1 MAGNVQKKF
10 SSTVWEVRTVR
21 EIEFRGFYIGADG
34 LRITTDAEGR
44 TVYAVPRKKPRRR
57 QSAETV
63 RSLIKMEEER
73 K

>member
-1 MAGNVQKKF
+1 M
-10 SSTVWEVRTVR
+10 TERERMIR
-21 EIEFRGFYIGADG
+21 EIVGPAADG

-57 QSAETV
+57 QSAETG
-63 RSLIKMEEER
+63 RSLMKMEEER

>member
-1 MAGNVQKKF
+1 M
-10 SSTVWEVRTVR
+10 TERERMIR
-21 EIEFRGFYIGADG
+21 EIIGPAADG

-44 TVYAVPRKKPRRR
+44 TVYAAPRKKPRRR

-63 RSLIKMEEER
+63 RSLMKMEEER

>member
-1 MAGNVQKKF
+1 M
-10 SSTVWEVRTVR
+10 TERERLIR
-21 EIEFRGFYIGADG
+21 EIIGPDADG

-44 TVYAVPRKKPRRR
+44 TVYSVPRKKPRRR

-63 RSLIKMEEER
+63 RSLMKMEEER

>member
-1 MAGNVQKKF
+1 M
-10 SSTVWEVRTVR
+10 TERERMIR
-21 EIEFRGFYIGADG
+21 EIIGPAADG

-44 TVYAVPRKKPRRR
+44 TVCAVPRKKPRRR

-63 RSLIKMEEER
+63 RSLMKMEEER

>member
-1 MAGNVQKKF
+1 M
-10 SSTVWEVRTVR
+10 TDRERMIR
-21 EIEFRGFYIGADG
+21 EIIGPAADG

-63 RSLIKMEEER
+63 RSLMKMEEER

>member
-1 MAGNVQKKF
+1 M
-10 SSTVWEVRTVR
+10 TERERMIR
-21 EIEFRGFYIGADG
+21 EIIGPAADG

-44 TVYAVPRKKPRRR
+44 TVFAVPRKKPRRR

-63 RSLIKMEEER
+63 RSLMKMEEER

>member
-1 MAGNVQKKF
+1 M
-10 SSTVWEVRTVR
+10 TERERMIR
-21 EIEFRGFYIGADG
+21 EIIGPAADG

-44 TVYAVPRKKPRRR
+44 TVYSVPRAKPRRQ

-63 RSLIKMEEER
+63 QSLMKMEEEQ

>member
-1 MAGNVQKKF
+1 M
-10 SSTVWEVRTVR
+10 TERERMIR
-21 EIEFRGFYIGADG
+21 EINGPAADG

-44 TVYAVPRKKPRRR
+44 TVYAFPRKKPRRR

-63 RSLIKMEEER
+63 RSLMKMAEER

>member
-1 MAGNVQKKF
+1 MTA
-10 SSTVWEVRTVR
+10 R
-21 EIEFRGFYIGADG
+21 ERLIHEIIGPAADR

-44 TVYAVPRKKPRRR
+44 TVYSVSRKKPRRR

-63 RSLIKMEEER
+63 RSLMKMKEER

>member
-1 MAGNVQKKF
+1 M
-10 SSTVWEVRTVR
+10 TERERLIR
-21 EIEFRGFYIGADG
+21 EIIGPAADG

-63 RSLIKMEEER
+63 RSLMKMEEER

>member
-1 MAGNVQKKF
+1 M
-10 SSTVWEVRTVR
+10 R

-44 TVYAVPRKKPRRR
+44 TVYAVPREKPRRR

-63 RSLIKMEEER
+63 QSLMKMEEER

>member
-1 MAGNVQKKF
+1 M
-10 SSTVWEVRTVR
+10 TERERMMR
-21 EIEFRGFYIGADG
+21 EIIGPAADG

-63 RSLIKMEEER
+63 RSLMKMEEER

>member
-1 MAGNVQKKF
+1 M
-10 SSTVWEVRTVR
+10 TERERMIR
-21 EIEFRGFYIGADG
+21 EIIGPAADG

-44 TVYAVPRKKPRRR
+44 TVYSMPRKKSKRR

-63 RSLIKMEEER
+63 QSLMKMEEER

>member
-1 MAGNVQKKF
+1 M
-10 SSTVWEVRTVR
+10 TER
-21 EIEFRGFYIGADG
+21 ERMIRVIIGPAADG

-63 RSLIKMEEER
+63 RSLMKMEEER

>member
-1 MAGNVQKKF
+1 M
-10 SSTVWEVRTVR
+10 TDRERMIR
-21 EIEFRGFYIGADG
+21 EIIGPAADG

-63 RSLIKMEEER
+63 RSLTKMEEER

>member
-1 MAGNVQKKF
+1 M
-10 SSTVWEVRTVR
+10 TERERMMR
-21 EIEFRGFYIGADG
+21 EIIGPAADG

-63 RSLIKMEEER
+63 QSLMKMEEER

>member
-1 MAGNVQKKF
+1 M
-10 SSTVWEVRTVR
+10 TERERMIR
-21 EIEFRGFYIGADG
+21 EIIGPAADG

-63 RSLIKMEEER
+63 RSLMKIEEER

>member
-1 MAGNVQKKF
+1 MTAR
-10 SSTVWEVRTVR
+10 ERMIR
-21 EIEFRGFYIGADG
+21 EIIGPAADG

-63 RSLIKMEEER
+63 RSLMKMEEER

>member
-1 MAGNVQKKF
+1 M
-10 SSTVWEVRTVR
+10 TERERLIR
-21 EIEFRGFYIGADG
+21 EIIGPDADG

-57 QSAETV
+57 QSAETAKSFV
-63 RSLIKMEEER
+63 KMKEEQ